1 MHALV
6 SSPRRPSSV
15 KFGSFLRQVE
25 FMLAR
30 RWTVIV
36 LGVFVPTSMLLI
48 IGYTT
53 LFVNLSLLDVSP
65 CGGDAQGRR
74 FLEVGE
80 GRYEQLFE
88 ILRSLTCL
96 FSKNPVVRS
105 QCFIIRVAFKP

>member
-6 SSPRRPSSV
+6 SPLRSLSRV

-65 CGGDAQGRR
+65 CEGDAQGRR

-80 GRYEQLFE
+80 GRYKTTFRDPKKLDM
-88 ILRSLTCL
+88 
-96 FSKNPVVRS
+96 
-105 QCFIIRVAFKP
+105 FIFKESCR

>member
-1 MHALV
+1 MHTLV
-6 SSPRRPSSV
+6 SSPRSPSSV
-15 KFGSFLRQVE
+15 KFVSLRQVE

-53 LFVNLSLLDVSP
+53 LFVNLSLLDVSS
-65 CGGDAQGRR
+65 CEGDAQGRR

-88 ILRSLTCL
+88 ILRNLTCS

-105 QCFIIRVAFKP
+105 QCFIIRVVFKP